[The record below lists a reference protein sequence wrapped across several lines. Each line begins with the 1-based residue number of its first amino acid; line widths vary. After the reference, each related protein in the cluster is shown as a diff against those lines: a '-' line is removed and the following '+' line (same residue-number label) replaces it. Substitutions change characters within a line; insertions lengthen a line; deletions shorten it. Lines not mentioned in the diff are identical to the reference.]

1 MSKFTQTLTQ
11 MMILG
16 ALGVA
21 VLLAWKHG
29 MEKGLGLEMKIA
41 YVVGL
46 VVVAITEYIAWH
58 NAACNWFERR
68 AGSVLLWVT
77 VGIGLTAGTLYTN
90 FSSGAGNNDSKAG
103 VQLSAMTHQTD
114 VASAIRDKKREIDRL
129 EERLKI
135 APQRTPEAA
144 RAAQDVAKAH
154 KFWTLTKGCTETKG
168 PQTRAHCDAYGSAV
182 ADESMA
188 TQALVDRQELALAKV
203 ALDKLYDERK
213 TMKPVV
219 SEDQPQIVLLKN
231 VANVDMDTAR
241 QVDAMALPLLMQI
254 VILFGGLATAAEAY
268 RHQVRRPWVDVGK
281 WVSRARVAWSG
292 MHAHQ
297 AVEVEQPA
305 ALVPRLVE
313 TPAREP
319 VTLHK
324 TVTDRAFARTA
335 SDVLAQF
342 RPKQSGQVAA

>member
-1 MSKFTQTLTQ
+1 MSKFTQVLTKL
-11 MMILG
+11 MILG

-29 MEKGLGLEMKIA
+29 MDKGLGTEMKIA

-68 AGSVLLWVT
+68 AGSVLLWGM

-90 FSSGAGNNDSKAG
+90 FSSGAGNNDSRAG
-103 VQLSAMTHQTD
+103 VQLSALTHQKD
-114 VASAIRDKKREIDRL
+114 LASSISTTEREIARL
-129 EERLKI
+129 EDRVKL
-135 APQRTPEAA
+135 APVRTPEAA
-144 RAAQDVAKAH
+144 RAAQEQAKAH
-154 KFWTLTKGCTETKG
+154 RFWGMTKGCTETKG
-168 PQTRAHCDAYGSAV
+168 PQTRAHCDAFASAV

-188 TQALVDRQELALAKV
+188 TQALVDRQELAAAKKELD
-203 ALDKLYDERK
+203 ALYNERK
-213 TMKPVV
+213 TTKVV
-219 SEDQPQIVLLKN
+219 VGQDQPQIVLLTH
-231 VANVDMDTAR
+231 VANVDLDTAR
-241 QVDAMALPLLMQI
+241 QADAMALPLLMQI

-268 RHQVRRPWVDVGK
+268 RHQTRRPWVDVGK
-281 WVSRARVAWSG
+281 WVSRARLAWSG

-297 AVEVEQPA
+297 AVKIEQPA

-324 TVTDRAFARTA
+324 TFTDRAFARTA

-342 RPKQSGQVAA
+342 RPKHSGQAA